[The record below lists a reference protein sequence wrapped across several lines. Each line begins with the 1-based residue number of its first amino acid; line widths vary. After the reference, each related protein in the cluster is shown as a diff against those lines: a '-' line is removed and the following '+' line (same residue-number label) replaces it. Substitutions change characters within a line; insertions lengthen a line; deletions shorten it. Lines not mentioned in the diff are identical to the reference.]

1 MNDSRPLVDNE
12 MFRLDKKR
20 RNRFAFRHQWPAY
33 LMLLPAFLLLTL
45 FVVVPLV
52 MALVRSFQDYN
63 TSAYIGLQNYEFIF
77 GTDLFAQSFRN
88 VLVMTLIIT
97 VVMIV
102 ITFLFALV
110 LKALNNKFGSF
121 VKIIIFVPFFISG
134 IAASVIFTLLTN
146 YGGGLITSILISLN
160 QDPVSF
166 TSDEVLAYAAIIVPT
181 VWLGFGYNTLVMG
194 VSSAIFASK
203 FSNCRDN
210 RGRVASDRARKGPRG
225 LRHCA
230 LGELASQRPGVAVRN
245 FNLRKGAD
253 HRLRR
258 FHADEPPAQRPGR
271 EDARLLVLAVKEH
284 PLGLAD
290 VGPVLFLGDAV
301 LRLDE
306 AVKALLLFLVRR
318 RVLHRRRLGTGAR
331 GIEECEHR
339 IVAHA
344 LDELERFLKVLLRL
358 AGKADD
364 DVRREDDVR
373 DVFTQLI
380 DLREIFFAVVVAVHG
395 L

>member
-181 VWLGFGYNTLVMG
+181 VWLGFGYNTLVMYAGLINIPNDYFDAAKIDGASWWQTMVHVTVPSMRNYLVLIIVNLITTSMQMMEIPLIMTEGGPLNETLTPVLYLFNAFRDPSRPANATIAGALIVMLVIMG
-194 VSSAIFASK
+194 VNILVFRLLQSK
-203 FSNCRDN
+203 RS
-210 RGRVASDRARKGPRG
+210 
-225 LRHCA
+225 
-230 LGELASQRPGVAVRN
+230 
-245 FNLRKGAD
+245 
-253 HRLRR
+253 
-258 FHADEPPAQRPGR
+258 
-271 EDARLLVLAVKEH
+271 EDA
-284 PLGLAD
+284 
-290 VGPVLFLGDAV
+290 
-301 LRLDE
+301 
-306 AVKALLLFLVRR
+306 
-318 RVLHRRRLGTGAR
+318 
-331 GIEECEHR
+331 
-339 IVAHA
+339 
-344 LDELERFLKVLLRL
+344 
-358 AGKADD
+358 
-364 DVRREDDVR
+364 
-373 DVFTQLI
+373 
-380 DLREIFFAVVVAVHG
+380 
-395 L
+395 